1 MVADPCAL
9 RTPRPGTKMPDTNSS
24 PCDNIRTVE
33 RNTGNQAHTE
43 KGKNM
48 ATIFTVTDSATTSTL
63 AFSSADA
70 MLSYVRDLHADLAP
84 EGSAL
89 MLGGVPA
96 SNKVV
101 KAHFARSGRGVF
113 TVAGEG
119 ADAVASIQSKID
131 GAVKACAALGIDP
144 DNVAKVGELREALAT
159 AMASVS
165 TDDDSLTIEV
175 RELVLHKR
183 RKSARKS

>member
-1 MVADPCAL
+1 
-9 RTPRPGTKMPDTNSS
+9 
-24 PCDNIRTVE
+24 
-33 RNTGNQAHTE
+33 
-43 KGKNM
+43 M
-48 ATIFTVTDSATTSTL
+48 ATIFTVTDNRTASTL

-70 MLSYVRDLHADLAP
+70 MLAYVRDLHADLAP

-113 TVAGEG
+113 TVAG
-119 ADAVASIQSKID
+119 ADAVAALQSKID

-144 DNVAKVGELREALAT
+144 DNVAKVGELRESLAV
-159 AMASVS
+159 AMASVA
-165 TDDDSLTIEV
+165 TDDDSLEIEV

-183 RKSARKS
+183 RKASRKS